1 MSANK
6 KVTVPVGNPVS
17 GGRGGGNEPGSI
29 GWALAVNRSLKSVAR
44 SSPTSRPSSAG
55 VRKYR

>member
-1 MSANK
+1 MSLNR
-6 KVTVPVGNPVS
+6 KVTVPVGSPVM
-17 GGRGGGNEPGSI
+17 GGRGGGNQPGSI
-29 GWALAVNRSLKSVAR
+29 GWALAVNRSLTSVAR